1 MDDRHFSRWLLAAPR
16 TSNHKDT
23 RGGIAES
30 HGASHHLWGEDIQ
43 QRRLFLKSAHAPR
56 NSKACLTRGQQLLSK
71 LVYACFEARTS
82 VCSQLKSNELY
93 DSVVTLLIH
102 KVSFHRERG
111 DSVGRQ
117 RRMKP
122 LMPKW
127 SKRWLL
133 RSRWS
138 RELGGQSGN
147 SMSVTSL
154 LSPEDNHCFQNCIW
168 R

>member
-1 MDDRHFSRWLLAAPR
+1 MDDRHFSRSLMAAPR
-16 TSNHKDT
+16 
-23 RGGIAES
+23 
-30 HGASHHLWGEDIQ
+30 ASQSRCLSSSLGWRHTATLS
-43 QRRLFLKSAHAPR
+43 FLKSAHAPP
-56 NSKACLTRGQQLLSK
+56 NSKAWLTRGQQLLSK

-102 KVSFHRERG
+102 KVSFHGERG

-117 RRMKP
+117 RRMRP

-138 RELGGQSGN
+138 RELGGQSGS